1 MSRNGAHDVVLEAQQ
16 VIGGITRTLSLAW
29 GAGGIGG
36 EITRGVLMAAGGLAG
51 MAILV
56 VLASL
61 IVSAVF

>member
-1 MSRNGAHDVVLEAQQ
+1 MHHSSEFNRTRAR
-16 VIGGITRTLSLAW
+16 TRTLAW

-36 EITRGVLMAAGGLAG
+36 EITRGVLMSAGGLAG

-61 IVSAVF
+61 VVSAVF